1 MASRLLAAVM
11 AALVCGAAFSEDKQI
26 ASSLKVNL
34 YDVVDAGVVQPVNGI
49 TAAGQPDQAALEV
62 FAGNGYSTVI
72 DLRGEQEDRGLDEAA
87 VVEAL
92 GMEYIT
98 FPITGL
104 EAISFESAGKLDQ
117 LIASADGPVL
127 VHCGSSNRVGAL
139 LALRKS
145 LAGADDETS
154 LAYGIAGGL
163 TSLEGRVKEVLSEN

>member
-1 MASRLLAAVM
+1 MARRLLIAVM

-34 YDVVDAGVVQPVNGI
+34 YDVIDAGVVQPVNGI
-49 TAAGQPDQAALEV
+49 TAAGQPDKAALEV

-154 LAYGIAGGL
+154 LAYGIEGGL
-163 TSLEGRVKEVLSEN
+163 TSLEGRVKEVLNED

>member
-1 MASRLLAAVM
+1 MASRLLTAVM

-154 LAYGIAGGL
+154 LAYGIEGGL

>member
-1 MASRLLAAVM
+1 MTSRLLAAVLL
-11 AALVCGAAFSEDKQI
+11 ALVCGAAFSEDKQI

-34 YDVVDAGVVQPVNGI
+34 YDVIDAGVVQPVNGI
-49 TAAGQPDQAALEV
+49 TAAGQPDKAALEV

-139 LALRKS
+139 LALRRS
-145 LAGADDETS
+145 LTGADDETS
-154 LAYGIAGGL
+154 LAYGIEGGL
-163 TSLEGRVKEVLSEN
+163 TSLEGRVKEVLNED